1 MRVHGESSWVRCVGC
16 AAAVLGLAAGLT
28 VGLWSASAS
37 AATSGRAVFSTGLG
51 SVLPTGAGIAEVSI
65 GCPATAPGACRG
77 SVVLVPRGDTARTLG
92 SRALA
97 SAQFRLARGA
107 DADLKLRLSGPARRA
122 LSHGPLYVIA
132 VLRGAGS
139 RSPVNVI
146 AKRPVALASERP
158 FNAPPQAPRASAAYE
173 CPSSQGVYAQCMDF
187 SWSWKIPAGHFLK
200 MNRFSCPADMP
211 RVAQGRQLL
220 VEIGAGVVSEFRGKL
235 EASASDGTGYGAFK
249 KAIVKTTHATDAISF
264 FNMLGW
270 PQGHFESNSIWA
282 PLFRDG
288 SFSLKVTC
296 TSATGTD
303 AAWIDDG
310 DSVESAISGA
320 PGIDVGRRGVGFG
333 V

>member
-1 MRVHGESSWVRCVGC
+1 MRVQVESSWARRIRC
-16 AAAVLGLAAGLT
+16 AAAVLGLAVGLT
-28 VGLWSASAS
+28 VGLWSGSAS
-37 AATSGRAVFSTGLG
+37 AATSGRTVFSKGLG

-146 AKRPVALASERP
+146 AQRPAALASERP
-158 FNAPPQAPRASAAYE
+158 FKAPPQAPRASDAYE
-173 CPSSQGVYAQCMDF
+173 CPIQGVDAQCMDF
-187 SWSWKIPAGHFLK
+187 SWSWKIPAGHYLK
-200 MNRFSCPADMP
+200 MNSFSCPADMP

-220 VEIGAGVVSEFRGKL
+220 VEIGAGVVTEFRGKL
-235 EASASDGTGYGAFK
+235 EASAGDGTGYGAFNQ
-249 KAIVKTTHATDAISF
+249 AIVKTTHGGTDAISF

-270 PQGHFESNSIWA
+270 LQGHLERNSIWA

-296 TSATGTD
+296 TSATDTD

-310 DSVESAISGA
+310 NSVESAISG
-320 PGIDVGRRGVGFG
+320 PTLFFPW
-333 V
+333 